1 MKRLTKFVAAILSL
15 SLLAA
20 GATACQP
27 GNGGTTSGQ
36 EESPLKNQATYDEQQ
51 QQSIKY
57 YPYSTLVDGD
67 YGRLRDFVKKCQ
79 AGGEVTVA
87 AIGGSVTQGESATE
101 PSKNY
106 PSLIKA
112 WLEKTYPGLTVNMVN
127 AGCNGTGSVIGV
139 ERAERDV
146 LSKNPDFIIVEFSV
160 NDGNNDLDKEA
171 YESLMRVFLQ
181 DASHPAI
188 LHLAHTNRNNESAVD
203 IHKEICEHYNIPLVS
218 MQAVFEHGGYPAGM
232 YVDSVHPNDVGFVAL
247 SNLVTMKLADVAANL
262 DNIPDPDY
270 TIPAPLTNSGLEDC
284 TGTDMK
290 NLDIADWGAWKVE
303 GTNIVCEEAGG
314 DPIVI
319 NLPCSYL
326 LGKYERNDQMNGT
339 VRIVVDDKEDE
350 AYTINNHGAY
360 YNVVDKLCME
370 QEPGTHTVKIYLI
383 EGDRFTFSQAYLSN
397 YPA

>member
-112 WLEKTYPGLTVNMVN
+112 WLEKTYHRRR
-127 AGCNGTGSVIGV
+127 AG
-139 ERAERDV
+139 RARCAQQ
-146 LSKNPDFIIVEFSV
+146 K
-160 NDGNNDLDKEA
+160 
-171 YESLMRVFLQ
+171 
-181 DASHPAI
+181 
-188 LHLAHTNRNNESAVD
+188 
-203 IHKEICEHYNIPLVS
+203 
-218 MQAVFEHGGYPAGM
+218 
-232 YVDSVHPNDVGFVAL
+232 
-247 SNLVTMKLADVAANL
+247 
-262 DNIPDPDY
+262 
-270 TIPAPLTNSGLEDC
+270 SGLHHC
-284 TGTDMK
+284 G
-290 NLDIADWGAWKVE
+290 VF
-303 GTNIVCEEAGG
+303 
-314 DPIVI
+314 
-319 NLPCSYL
+319 
-326 LGKYERNDQMNGT
+326 RQ
-339 VRIVVDDKEDE
+339 RR
-350 AYTINNHGAY
+350 
-360 YNVVDKLCME
+360 
-370 QEPGTHTVKIYLI
+370 QQRPGQRGV
-383 EGDRFTFSQAYLSN
+383 
-397 YPA
+397 